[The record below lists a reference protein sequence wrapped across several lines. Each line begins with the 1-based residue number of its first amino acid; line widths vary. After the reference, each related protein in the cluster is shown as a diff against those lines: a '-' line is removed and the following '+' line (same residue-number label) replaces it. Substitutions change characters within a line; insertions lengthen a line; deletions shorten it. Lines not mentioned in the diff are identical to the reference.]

1 MYNEC
6 MLNIVNKSRYND
18 LKDYYP
24 YLEEYYQ
31 KTLEVLQI
39 EDNYVLSLIICGPI
53 TIKRINRDYRNKDA
67 VTDVISFALLDNEDA
82 VEYEDCIELGDL
94 PEHIARCVGNQ
105 ESQPEAPVAEIVQP
119 KAESES
125 SSVEIHPAADYTNK
139 TFKEAKEAWLASFEG
154 EYIRALLERNNY
166 NISQASRESEIDRKY
181 FRKLMKKYGIANSSN
196 DAGDADGDED

>member
-31 KTLEVLQI
+31 KTLEILQI

-82 VEYEDCIELGDL
+82 VEYEDCIELGD
-94 PEHIARCVGNQ
+94 IFINRQRVFAQ
-105 ESQPEAPVAEIVQP
+105 
-119 KAESES
+119 
-125 SSVEIHPAADYTNK
+125 
-139 TFKEAKEAWLASFEG
+139 AKEYGHSVKREFVFLFVHG
-154 EYIRALLERNNY
+154 LLHLLGYDHMNKEDEEKMFSLQRQ
-166 NISQASRESEIDRKY
+166 IV
-181 FRKLMKKYGIANSSN
+181 
-196 DAGDADGDED
+196 GDLK

>member
-39 EDNYVLSLIICGPI
+39 EDNYVLPLIICGPI

-82 VEYEDCIELGDL
+82 VEYEDCIELGD
-94 PEHIARCVGNQ
+94 IFINRQRVF
-105 ESQPEAPVAEIVQP
+105 SQ
-119 KAESES
+119 
-125 SSVEIHPAADYTNK
+125 
-139 TFKEAKEAWLASFEG
+139 AKEYGHSVKREFVFLFVHG
-154 EYIRALLERNNY
+154 LLHLLGYDHMNKEDEEKMFSLQRQ
-166 NISQASRESEIDRKY
+166 IV
-181 FRKLMKKYGIANSSN
+181 
-196 DAGDADGDED
+196 GDLK